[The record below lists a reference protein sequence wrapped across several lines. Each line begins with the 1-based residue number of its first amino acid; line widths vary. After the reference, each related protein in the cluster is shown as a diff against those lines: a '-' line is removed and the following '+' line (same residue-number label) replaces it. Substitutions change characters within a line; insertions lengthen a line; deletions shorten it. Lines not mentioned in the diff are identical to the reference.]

1 MPVQKDFPYLKAI
14 NHHLS
19 SMEETGVLTKL
30 RNKWL
35 HARELTKE
43 HICQN
48 AKTGNQDTSGYDN
61 VEWGNVI
68 DLFWLLLFGIA
79 GCAIVAALEK
89 LTAFLSNNITFM
101 KLSK

>member
-1 MPVQKDFPYLKAI
+1 MPVQMEFPYLKAI

-19 SMEETGVLTKL
+19 SMEETGLLTKL

-35 HARELTKE
+35 HTRELTKE

-48 AKTGNQDTSGYDN
+48 AKTGNEDMSGYDT

-68 DLFWLLLFGIA
+68 DLFWLLLFGITC
-79 GCAIVAALEK
+79 CAIVAALEK
-89 LTAFLSNNITFM
+89 LTAFLLKSVTFM
-101 KLSK
+101 KQ